1 MWSESIEFMEECIE
15 YHSDKNEVLIPSV
28 IIYKDG
34 NILVI

>member
-1 MWSESIEFMEECIE
+1 MWSESIEFMEECIA
-15 YHSDKNEVLIPSV
+15 YHSNKNESINPNV